1 MAKWMLI
8 LTLGVLA
15 AGIVG
20 CHAEG
25 HADDSGVGAHVGP
38 ND

>member
-1 MAKWMLI
+1 MVKLFLVLA
-8 LTLGVLA
+8 LGVLA
-15 AGIVG
+15 AGVVG

-38 ND
+38 NH